1 MEERSASRRKGAQV
15 GVKFLRASQS
25 LRRERLKHLSGYS
38 QPVPG
43 KIGMEIAGFRMN
55 VWGGRSE
62 CDHRVHLRL
71 NQLNLEQFPA
81 VVVNIG
87 GGNLAI
93 TNLGGVV
100 IRYRW
105 GGR

>member
-25 LRRERLKHLSGYS
+25 LRRERLKHFSGYS

-55 VWGGRSE
+55 VWGAGASATIVFT
-62 CDHRVHLRL
+62 CGL
-71 NQLNLEQFPA
+71 
-81 VVVNIG
+81 
-87 GGNLAI
+87 
-93 TNLGGVV
+93 TS
-100 IRYRW
+100 
-105 GGR
+105 